1 MWRSNHCT
9 CAAAVWNSNIWE
21 NFTVKM
27 PWTPL
32 EGFDERTEAHHMA
45 TFVPA
50 LADVSCAM
58 IVTHAT
64 RGEISGRT
72 TGILKRLHKNH
83 ELKEI
88 TLLLPE
94 DAPHGQNGYALEKS
108 AAKATRIA
116 ELLQPHKEAI
126 LSALK
131 EDRMLVAGNFAWSVL
146 RRLGKDVRRALVV
159 RRVVHPCHWMNVPM
173 ESLHMKLGTLL
184 KTKAPSLEQ
193 ICTYIVK
200 AHKEALRARWKRM
213 TPEERHD
220 YRKMKSDAYNAL
232 PQEEKDRRAQMVSD
246 AYNALPQEEKD
257 RRAQMVSDAGLMF
270 WKGASAYEKI
280 ARTQACLAWRTS
292 ATGKVAWKAA
302 LKKAKANMEAET
314 KRRVME
320 ACHQGYAEK
329 MTCVKQKMVGKK
341 RQAAWTE
348 EMREEARKRLKAS
361 PLASNGA
368 AAMEKARTAKAE
380 KQPEVNK
387 RKLLTC
393 ALKLVDRIREIMQRV
408 SNGDALTT
416 PERRTLREQSRK
428 YLDLFDSDEV
438 VLEEEQLAVFRE
450 AEQFS
455 RKAGANSKSEKM
467 KSRHAEERASRTEA
481 A

>member
-1 MWRSNHCT
+1 
-9 CAAAVWNSNIWE
+9 
-21 NFTVKM
+21 M
-27 PWTPL
+27 PWNPL
-32 EGFDERTEAHHMA
+32 DGFDERTEAHHTA

-72 TGILKRLHKNH
+72 TGILKRLHKH
-83 ELKEI
+83 HDLKEI

-116 ELLQPHKEAI
+116 KLLQPHKESI

-146 RRLGKDVRRALVV
+146 RRLGKDVRRALVG
-159 RRVVHPCHWMNVPM
+159 RRVVYPCHWMNVPM
-173 ESLHMKLGTLL
+173 NSLQMKLGTLL

-193 ICTYIVK
+193 LCTYIVK

-213 TPEERHD
+213 TREERD
-220 YRKMKSDAYNAL
+220 AYRKIKS
-232 PQEEKDRRAQMVSD
+232 E

-257 RRAQMVSDAGLMF
+257 RRAQMVSDAGFMF
-270 WKGASAYEKI
+270 WKGTSAYQKI

-302 LKKAKANMEAET
+302 LKKAKANMDAET

-320 ACHQGYAEK
+320 KCHQGYAEK

-341 RQAAWTE
+341 RQGAWTE

-428 YLDLFDSDEV
+428 YLDLFENDDV

-455 RKAGANSKSEKM
+455 REAGANSKSEKL
-467 KSRHAEERASRTEA
+467 KSRHAEERASCTEA

>member
-1 MWRSNHCT
+1 
-9 CAAAVWNSNIWE
+9 
-21 NFTVKM
+21 M
-27 PWTPL
+27 PWNPL
-32 EGFDERTEAHHMA
+32 DGFDERTEAHHTA

-50 LADVSCAM
+50 LADASCAM

-64 RGEISGRT
+64 RGEIAGRT
-72 TGILKRLHKNH
+72 TGILKPLNTHH
-83 ELKEI
+83 ELQEI

-94 DAPHGQNGYALEKS
+94 DAPHGKNGYALEKS
-108 AAKATRIA
+108 ASKAARIA
-116 ELLQPHKEAI
+116 KLLQPHKEAI

-146 RRLGKDVRRALVV
+146 RRLGKDVRRALVG
-159 RRVVHPCHWMNVPM
+159 RRVVYPCHWMNSPLDILQM
-173 ESLHMKLGTLL
+173 QLQKIL
-184 KTKAPSLEQ
+184 KRKAPSLEQ
-193 ICTYIVK
+193 LCTYIVK

-213 TPEERHD
+213 TRAEREA

-257 RRAQMVSDAGLMF
+257 RRAQMVSDVGFMF
-270 WKGASAYEKI
+270 WKGASAYQKI
-280 ARTQACLAWRTS
+280 ARTQACLAWRRS

-302 LKKAKANMEAET
+302 LKKAKANMDPET
-314 KRRVME
+314 KLRVME
-320 ACHQGYAEK
+320 ACHQGYSAK
-329 MTCVKQKMVGKK
+329 MTPVRQKIVGKK
-341 RQAAWTE
+341 RQSAWTE

-368 AAMEKARTAKAE
+368 AAMEKARAAKAE

-387 RKLLTC
+387 KRLLTS
-393 ALKLVDRIREIMQRV
+393 ALKMVDLIKEIMQRV
-408 SNGDALTT
+408 SNGAALTT
-416 PERRTLREQSRK
+416 RERRTLREPSRK
-428 YLDLFDSDEV
+428 YLDLFDKNEI
-438 VLEEEQLAVFRE
+438 VLEEAQLEVFRN

-455 RKAGANSKSEKM
+455 REAGANSKSEKM